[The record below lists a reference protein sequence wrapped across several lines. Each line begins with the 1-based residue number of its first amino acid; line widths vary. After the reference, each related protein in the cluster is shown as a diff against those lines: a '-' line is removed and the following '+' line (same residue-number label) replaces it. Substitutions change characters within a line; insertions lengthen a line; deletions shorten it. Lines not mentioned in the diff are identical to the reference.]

1 MAGNLS
7 PGIGGKKRTHNGCR
21 AMVLIASADAG
32 VRRQWALGLQD
43 DFAIYQVSKWAELE
57 RTMTHSKPA
66 VLLLDSDLPQ
76 LDEVNGLSNIHRLS
90 PSTKIILL
98 TSAYDERKA
107 IGALKAG
114 AKGYC
119 NKQIEPPVLRKAVNV
134 VQKDEIWVGRKTIS
148 RLLAELTSL
157 TESHQ
162 KDCPVLSEVYLHYL
176 TPREQQIALLIGK
189 GEHNKEI
196 ASRLKI
202 SERTVKA
209 HLTAIFQ
216 KLQIPDRLR
225 LALFVTGHNH

>member
-1 MAGNLS
+1 MV
-7 PGIGGKKRTHNGCR
+7 RQ
-21 AMVLIASADAG
+21 AMVLIASADVR
-32 VRRQWALGLQD
+32 VRRQWALRLQG
-43 DFAIYQVSKWAELE
+43 DFAIHEVSERAELE

-66 VLLLDSDLPQ
+66 ILLLDSDLPQ
-76 LDEVNGLSNIHRLS
+76 LDEVKDLSTIHRLS

-98 TSAYDERKA
+98 TSAHDERKA

-119 NKQIEPPVLRKAVNV
+119 NKQMEPPLLRKAVNV
-134 VQKDEIWVGRKTIS
+134 VQKGEIWVGRKTIS

-162 KDCPVLSEVYLHYL
+162 KDCPVLSEVYSHYL

-196 ASRLKI
+196 ASHLNI

-209 HLTAIFQ
+209 YLTAIFQ